1 MAHVS
6 LLPLS
11 AAMFVP
17 DQNTQLVGGDL
28 AALQVNHIGRP
39 ALAFDD
45 TDEMAATSHEFPMP
59 GQYAGGTLKAT
70 LYVYAAGDNTND
82 TCFDVFV
89 EAVTPNADTLDMET
103 ADSWDTAN
111 PGTISLAGST
121 VGDLLT
127 IVITLANKDSVEA
140 GDLVRYGVRR
150 DTDSADDDVVG
161 DMFFSAMDTWEDT

>member
-17 DQNTQLVGGDL
+17 DQDAQLVAADL

-59 GQYAGGTLKAT
+59 GQYAAGTLKAT
-70 LYVYAAGDNTND
+70 LYVYSATDNTND
-82 TCFDVFV
+82 TAFDVFV

-103 ADSWDTAN
+103 AEDWDTAN
-111 PGTISLAGST
+111 SGTISLAGST
-121 VGDLLT
+121 AGDLLT
-127 IVITLANKDSVEA
+127 IVITLANKDGVVV
-140 GDLVRYGVRR
+140 GDLVRFGVRR
-150 DTDSADDDVVG
+150 DTDSGNDDVVG
-161 DMFFSAMDTWEDT
+161 DMFLFAVDIWEDT